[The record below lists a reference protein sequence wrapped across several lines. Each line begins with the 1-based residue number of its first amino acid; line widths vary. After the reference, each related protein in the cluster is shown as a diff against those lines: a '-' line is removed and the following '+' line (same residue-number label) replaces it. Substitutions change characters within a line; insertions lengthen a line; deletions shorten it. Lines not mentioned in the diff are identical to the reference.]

1 MRGLSMN
8 FVFAKRKID
17 FLWKD
22 VELEEEWMEEGN

>member
-17 FLWKD
+17 FLRKD
-22 VELEEEWMEEGN
+22 VELEEEWMEEGK